1 MRKKTERFKVY
12 QHVYIDSRHKPA
24 VAVLVERQ
32 SDGNYFRQIETFP
45 AYDLNTVARICW
57 STYKNMLFEDFG
69 AREIVLNCNILGR
82 IVARREKDGGIV
94 EHQTNNVSGELFAA
108 GGDA

>member
-1 MRKKTERFKVY
+1 MFKVY

-45 AYDLNTVARICW
+45 AYDLNTVARMCW

-82 IVARREKDGGIV
+82 IVAQRERDGSIAEKRMQG
-94 EHQTNNVSGELFAA
+94 VSYELFAT